1 MPTVDWRRC
10 RIRICDSK
18 VMTDVET
25 QEQSIQPSRA
35 RGGVEPEKYT
45 AEHPEKYAEE
55 HPADC
60 AEEYPQYPEE
70 HANEALL
77 TTWEFDE
84 NRIGQRKA
92 NRSKVVDESLPDEVR
107 CIDWWLYVEPLGKY
121 TCALQPRLSVWR
133 LYDVRKK

>member
-1 MPTVDWRRC
+1 
-10 RIRICDSK
+10 
-18 VMTDVET
+18 MTDVET

-35 RGGVEPEKYT
+35 RGGVKPEK
-45 AEHPEKYAEE
+45 AGHPEKHAEE

-77 TTWEFDE
+77 TTWESDE

-92 NRSKVVDESLPDEVR
+92 NRSKVDESLPDEVR
-107 CIDWWLYVEPLGKY
+107 CID
-121 TCALQPRLSVWR
+121 
-133 LYDVRKK
+133 